1 MTISETKKKLCNK
14 TPQVHEENKE
24 WNKKKN
30 FTNLPWKEV

>member
-24 WNKKKN
+24 WYKKKN